1 MGLFAYFYLVL
12 STTGKSTVTMNPAS
26 SRAAVRSMAT
36 LTHAARAAN
45 PAARSVLSVA
55 ARSPVFASRALS
67 SNSRQFGQ
75 FPRLQLLNNNER
87 AFSTTVNMVRGGV
100 INSSVDSGH

>member
-1 MGLFAYFYLVL
+1 
-12 STTGKSTVTMNPAS
+12 MNPAS

-45 PAARSVLSVA
+45 PAARSALSVA

-75 FPRLQLLNNNER
+75 FPRLQLINNNKR
-87 AFSTTVNMVRGGV
+87 AFSTTVNMVRNAAL
-100 INSSVDSGH
+100 NSYRDWVY

>member
-1 MGLFAYFYLVL
+1 
-12 STTGKSTVTMNPAS
+12 MNPAS

-45 PAARSVLSVA
+45 PAARSALSVA

-75 FPRLQLLNNNER
+75 FPRLQLINNNKR
-87 AFSTTVNMVRGGV
+87 AFSTTVNMVRKAAHSTAIGTTFTDAQNLV
-100 INSSVDSGH
+100 YCFPH